1 MGNVEG
7 AGATGR
13 ALELARRLGGTGAS
27 GRVGAG
33 LAAAGL
39 VGVALFGL
47 LPAPMA
53 LVACLAV
60 AAMAAWATNL
70 VPPHWPALAV
80 FTLAAT
86 LIPGSAPVV
95 FSGFQSSTYW
105 LLFAGFVLGSAIRH
119 VGLGA
124 RIAQPLAR
132 CLAGSYR
139 RSAYGIAGACLL
151 LGFVMPSGMGRIVL
165 MLPIVMAVAE
175 DLGYPQGSDGWIGL
189 VAIAAFSCFLPAFA
203 VLPSNAPNM
212 ILAGLAE
219 TVYGH
224 RIGYF
229 RYLWM
234 HFPVLGLLKTVVL
247 VELSLRL
254 FPVAAPAPAPASAR
268 RSADTP
274 AGPWT
279 LAQTA
284 LALLLA
290 LCLVL
295 WMTDA
300 LHGIAAG
307 WVGLAA
313 ALVCLF
319 PPARLTPADCVA
331 REVQHGTLL
340 FVAGVMGLGALI
352 SASGLGAT
360 LVDGLA
366 QATGLAAPPDAGD
379 GREPGPVGTLA
390 ILAMMSTAAAVL
402 ANLAGVPA
410 ILTPLAGETARL
422 TGLEL
427 DLVLM
432 TQVPGFSNV
441 LLPYQAPPLIYAIQ
455 VAGLPFGRMTRLCLL
470 LFAASLVFLLP
481 LELLWWRLIGAV

>member
-1 MGNVEG
+1 MGTVEG
-7 AGATGR
+7 AGATAR
-13 ALELARRLGGTGAS
+13 ALALARRLGGPRAAR
-27 GRVGAG
+27 RVGAG

-39 VGVALFGL
+39 VGVVLFAL
-47 LPAPMA
+47 LPAPTA

-60 AAMAAWATNL
+60 AAMAAWATNI

-80 FTLAAT
+80 FALAAT
-86 LIPGSAPVV
+86 LIPGSAPTV
-95 FSGFQSSTYW
+95 FSAFQSSTYW

-124 RIAQPLAR
+124 RIAPPLAR
-132 CLAGSYR
+132 WLAGSYR
-139 RSAYGIAGACLL
+139 RSAYGVAGACLL

-175 DLGYPQGSDGWIGL
+175 DLGYPQGSDGWTGL
-189 VAIAAFSCFLPAFA
+189 VAVAAFACFLPAFA
-203 VLPSNAPNM
+203 ILPANAPNM

-219 TVYGH
+219 TVHGH

-234 HFPVLGLLKTVVL
+234 HFPVLGLVKTAVL

-254 FPVAAPAPAPASAR
+254 FPSGAPAPTSAR
-268 RSADTP
+268 RSADAP
-274 AGPWT
+274 VGPWT
-279 LAQTA
+279 RAQTA

-290 LCLVL
+290 LCLLL

-307 WVGLAA
+307 WIGLAA

-352 SASGLGAT
+352 SASGLGAM
-360 LVDGLA
+360 LVTGIAD
-366 QATGLAAPPDAGD
+366 ATGLAAPPGD
-379 GREPGPVGTLA
+379 GDGQRPGPVGTLA
-390 ILAMMSTAAAVL
+390 TLALMATAAAVL

-455 VAGLPFGRMTRLCLL
+455 AAGLPFGRVTRLCLL
-470 LFAASLVFLLP
+470 LFAAGLVVLLP
-481 LELLWWRLIGAV
+481 LELLWWRLIGAA